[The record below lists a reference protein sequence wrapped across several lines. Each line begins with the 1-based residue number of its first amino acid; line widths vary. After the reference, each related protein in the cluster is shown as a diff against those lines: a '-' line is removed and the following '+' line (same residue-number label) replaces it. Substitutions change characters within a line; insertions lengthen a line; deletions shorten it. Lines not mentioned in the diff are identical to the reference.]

1 MDKNERD
8 KYVFV
13 GTDYFLSSKTV
24 AFTYLKLNNKVGSLE
39 RSYITE
45 CQHEEFK
52 NNNDILYLD
61 QNVFSHLIEV
71 KVFDNNNVPGIIRSA
86 LPDSVCRDLV
96 FMYNEIA
103 LDYKFNDKDT
113 INFIN
118 EDYKVR
124 ERVM

>member
-1 MDKNERD
+1 MDKNKRD

-13 GTDYFLSSKTV
+13 GTDYFFSSKTV
-24 AFTYLKLNNKVGSLE
+24 AFTYLKLNNKADSLE

-61 QNVFSHLIEV
+61 ENVFSHLIEV
-71 KVFDNNNVPGIIRSA
+71 KVFDNNVPEIIRIA

>member
-1 MDKNERD
+1 MNKNERD

-13 GTDYFLSSKTV
+13 GTDYFLSSKTT

-39 RSYITE
+39 RKYITE
-45 CQHEEFK
+45 CEHEEFK
-52 NNNDILYLD
+52 NNNDILYVD
-61 QNVFSHLIEV
+61 QNIFNYLIET
-71 KVFDNNNVPGIIRSA
+71 KVFDNNNEPTIIRRA
-86 LPDSVCRDLV
+86 FPDTICRDLV
-96 FMYNEIA
+96 YMYNKIA
-103 LDYKFNDKDT
+103 VNYKFNDKDT

>member
-1 MDKNERD
+1 MDNNERD

-13 GTDYFLSSKTV
+13 GTDYFLSSKTT

-39 RSYITE
+39 RNYITE

-52 NNNDILYLD
+52 KNNDIFYLD
-61 QNVFSHLIEV
+61 QNVFNHLIET
-71 KVFDNNNVPGIIRSA
+71 KVFDNNNIPGIVRKA
-86 LPDSVCRDLV
+86 FPDSVCRDLV

-103 LDYKFNDKDT
+103 LDYKFNDGDT